1 MPPFSRIKVRASV
14 PSFAMAKGGNREMTG
29 EEGGEKERERERIVL
44 GVVVAAVVVVV
55 VIVAT
60 PCSRNRVPD
69 SIKSCPR
76 ALCGGHGWQTG

>member
-29 EEGGEKERERERIVL
+29 EERRRERERVVL

-55 VIVAT
+55 VAT

>member
-44 GVVVAAVVVVV
+44 GVVVVV
-55 VIVAT
+55 VAT